1 MTQTL
6 PRYSIVI
13 PVYNSSRSIETV
25 CCGIRDLFKA
35 LNQSYEIVLVD
46 DASQDQ
52 SWNILQK
59 LHVAHP
65 NIKIIQLMRNFG
77 QQNAL
82 LCGFKHALGEFIIT
96 MDDDLQHP
104 PKEIPKLIA
113 KIDEGHDVVIGA
125 LISKQDNTTKKI
137 GSRLVDWINRSV
149 FHKPK
154 ELKLSSFR
162 ILRRTV
168 VKAIGQIHTPYP
180 YLTGMIFSVTR
191 NVVNV
196 EVIHRPRQHGQSNYN
211 LKKLI
216 SLAFNLLIH
225 YSALP
230 LRLITFVGVTV
241 AAGSFL
247 LGLYFIFKK
256 LFIGQIVPG
265 WTTLVVLLS
274 FFNGLLMVALSVLG
288 EYLVRLLGEVSNRPQ
303 YVIRE
308 MKE

>member
-1 MTQTL
+1 MTQTA

-25 CCGIRDLFKA
+25 CRGIQDLFKIQ
-35 LNQSYEIVLVD
+35 NQSYEIILVD
-46 DASQDQ
+46 DASQDE
-52 SWNILQK
+52 SWQVLQR
-59 LHVAHP
+59 LHAKDT
-65 NIKIIQLMRNFG
+65 NIKIIRLMRNFG

-82 LCGFKHALGEFIIT
+82 LCGFKQARGEFVIT

-104 PKEIPKLIA
+104 PEEIPKLMT
-113 KIDEGHDVVIGA
+113 KIEEGHDVVIGA

-137 GSRLVDWINRSV
+137 GRRLVDWINRSV
-149 FHKPK
+149 FNKPK
-154 ELKLSSFR
+154 DLKLSSFR
-162 ILRRTV
+162 ILRQAV

-191 NVVNV
+191 NVASVD
-196 EVIHRPRQHGQSNYN
+196 VIHRPRQHGQSNYN

-216 SLAFNLLIH
+216 ALAFNLLIH

-256 LFIGQIVPG
+256 MFVGQVVPG